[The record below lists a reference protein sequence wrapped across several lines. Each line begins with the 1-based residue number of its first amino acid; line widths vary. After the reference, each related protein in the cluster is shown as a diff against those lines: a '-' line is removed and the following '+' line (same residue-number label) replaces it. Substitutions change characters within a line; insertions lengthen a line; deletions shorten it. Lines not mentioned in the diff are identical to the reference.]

1 MNRRIFMSTTA
12 AISLSASAQNTQQ
25 EPQYFEMQWFYLRNN
40 QTNQPQKAND
50 YFSKVYAPALARLGL
65 PPVGFLQPVIS
76 ERNPYLLAIL
86 THANLQSVETVN
98 HRLEADNEYRKGT
111 EAFLG
116 GELPYQR
123 REISVLRAFPH
134 IPALTP
140 PVTRPNHA
148 LRIFELRTYESNTS
162 LTLQR
167 KISMFEQ
174 GEAEIF
180 RRLGMSP
187 VFFGQE
193 IIGRNI
199 PSLTYMLAYNDLGS
213 RDRLWQDFGKDEEWK
228 KLRTAP
234 GNSDAEI
241 VSNIS
246 NMILR
251 PTPFSQIK

>member
-1 MNRRIFMSTTA
+1 MFTTA
-12 AISLSASAQNTQQ
+12 AIPVSASAQNNQQ
-25 EPQYFEMQWFYLRNN
+25 KPQYFEMQWFYLRNN
-40 QTNQPQKAND
+40 QANQPQRAND
-50 YFSKVYAPALARLGL
+50 YFSKVYAPALVRLGL
-65 PPVGFLQPVIS
+65 PPVGFLQPVIG
-76 ERNPYLLAIL
+76 ERSPYLLAIL
-86 THANLQSVETVN
+86 THGTLESIETVN
-98 HRLEADNEYRKGT
+98 HRLEADDEYRKST
-111 EAFLG
+111 ESFLG
-116 GELPYQR
+116 GDLPYQR

-134 IPALTP
+134 IPTLTP
-140 PVTRPNHA
+140 PAARPNHA
-148 LRIFELRTYESNTS
+148 PRIFELRTYESNTA

-193 IIGRNI
+193 MIGRNI
-199 PSLTYMLAYNDLGS
+199 PSLTYMLAYDDLGS
-213 RDRLWQDFGKDEEWK
+213 RDKLWQDFGADEEWK

-246 NMILR
+246 NIILR
-251 PTPFSQIK
+251 PTSFSQLK